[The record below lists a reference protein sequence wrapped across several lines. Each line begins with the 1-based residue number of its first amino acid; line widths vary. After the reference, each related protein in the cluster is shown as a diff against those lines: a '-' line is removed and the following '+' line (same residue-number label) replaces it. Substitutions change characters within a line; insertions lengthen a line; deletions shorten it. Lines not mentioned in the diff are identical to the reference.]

1 MQKASD
7 LKSHAID
14 TPREHSSSSNCKL
27 PALTDLFT
35 MLDPRPNDNKGSA
48 TRTRLARVLIV
59 DDSPIVR
66 QVLQAQLA
74 REPGVEVVGTA
85 SDPFAAREKILALK
99 PDCVVLDIEMP
110 RMDGLT
116 FLRKLMKFHPVPTII
131 CSSVTPRGCAL
142 ALECLE
148 AGAFEVVSKPGG
160 SFSVGD
166 VARRLGELV
175 RAAVN
180 SRIARTTNNS
190 GVTTLPLTDDGDI
203 STINPSLVSRTADR
217 GDARTVAKPAVQK
230 LISPIFR
237 PGLSDK
243 LIAIGTSTGGT
254 EALRKVLTELSVDTP
269 PILMV
274 QHMPEGFT
282 KAFAD
287 RLNTLC
293 RIAVKEAEDGDA
305 VIAGR
310 ALLAPGNFHMRLVRD
325 GGPSANKWIVRVT
338 DGPRVLRHKPSV
350 EVLFESCAQYAGK
363 KAMGVIM
370 TGMGNDGAAGLLSM
384 RNAGAVTV
392 AQDES
397 SCVVYGMPREAV
409 LCGAAQT
416 IAPLDRIAKLISDFS
431 AGSLIAQAA

>member
-1 MQKASD
+1 
-7 LKSHAID
+7 
-14 TPREHSSSSNCKL
+14 
-27 PALTDLFT
+27 
-35 MLDPRPNDNKGSA
+35 MLDARPQDNNGTS

-59 DDSPIVR
+59 DDSAIVR

-85 SDPFAAREKILALK
+85 ADPFAAREKILALK

-160 SFSVGD
+160 NFSVGE

-190 GVTTLPLTDDGDI
+190 GVATLPLTDDGD
-203 STINPSLVSRTADR
+203 SAKVNEPLMPRVATRV
-217 GDARTVAKPAVQK
+217 VAKPAEQK
-230 LISPIFR
+230 LISPLFR

-287 RLNTLC
+287 RLNSLC

-310 ALLAPGNFHMRLVRD
+310 ALLAPGSFHMRLVRE
-325 GGPSANKWIVRVT
+325 GGPASNKWIVRVT

-384 RNAGAVTV
+384 RKAGAVTV
-392 AQDES
+392 AQDEQ
-397 SCVVYGMPREAV
+397 SCVVYGMPREAA

-416 IAPLDRIAKLISDFS
+416 IAPLDRIAKLISDFT
-431 AGSLIAQAA
+431 AGSLVAQAA